1 MTVFWLILL
10 AVACFAAG
18 YIVAHVHYS
27 GNCDNCLTVVH
38 DKPEGSAYE
47 SLFLSDV
54 SREIAYARKK
64 HPGNAHLLVALM
76 EEVGELS
83 KAYLDGE
90 GLKRVWAE
98 AKQVACVATRIALDG
113 DGDFEGS
120 MAPPVTTF
128 DPNYVDNDSAWPDL
142 PSRARVG
149 GEQ

>member
-1 MTVFWLILL
+1 MTVFFLILL
-10 AVACFAAG
+10 AMACFVAG
-18 YIVAHVHYS
+18 FIVAHAHYS

-98 AKQVACVATRIALDG
+98 AKQVACVAGRIALEG
-113 DGDFEGS
+113 DGDFEQQL
-120 MAPPVTTF
+120 
-128 DPNYVDNDSAWPDL
+128 DIQKPNYYPNYTDDDSSWPDL